1 MRVRYTAHR
10 KHGLVTASKCMQA
23 KGMSLHAA
31 VSELRVSAAN
41 LSKWAS
47 KGVGKIDH
55 LDKILRS
62 KKQVA
67 LTGLVSQLKAIEGA
81 LLHYIFKHHEQGV
94 MVNTFMVLLRASC
107 ILPEFCE
114 KSFTAHCSCVKRF

>member
-81 LLHYIFKHHEQGV
+81 LLHYI